1 LIVKTLEGSQSNKIH
16 RIGAT
21 PTTRRFTGHEHMD
34 LSVLTIT
41 HEVHEGDFLAEE
53 IVIADSPIAVEKNT
67 ERLIVSFGSR
77 SWWFLPECG
86 CGKC

>member
-1 LIVKTLEGSQSNKIH
+1 
-16 RIGAT
+16 
-21 PTTRRFTGHEHMD
+21 MD

-41 HEVHEGDFLAEE
+41 HEVNEADFLAEE

-67 ERLIVSFGSR
+67 ERLIVLFGSR
-77 SWWFLPECG
+77 SWRFLPECG